1 MLAYVNI
8 FVYCLKYYRA
18 DPAYLGDLG
27 IVNYVILGVFMLD
40 TAMKLQLHAKYFY
53 LHNSKIE
60 LAGFVYHIFYII
72 YLAVE
77 VDNHEVGQILKFVSA
92 LLLIL
97 RCKKL
102 LFRFTWS
109 KTLLNSVIE
118 VLPKCVIIGA
128 LLAVILFFYI
138 SVGMEVFKYT
148 KPTAKSDGYVTG
160 FNNAFTSL
168 LTLLK
173 IVSN

>member
-1 MLAYVNI
+1 
-8 FVYCLKYYRA
+8 
-18 DPAYLGDLG
+18 
-27 IVNYVILGVFMLD
+27 MLD
-40 TAMKLQLHAKYFY
+40 TFLKLQLGWNF
-53 LHNSKIE
+53 LHLDNSKIE
-60 LAGFVYHIFYII
+60 LAGFVYH
-72 YLAVE
+72 LLWA
-77 VDNHEVGQILKFVSA
+77 ILMFVIANNYEIEKMLEFGSA

-109 KTLLNSVIE
+109 KTLLNSVID

-138 SVGMEVFKYT
+138 SIGMEVFKHT
-148 KPTAKSDGYVTG
+148 KPTAKSDGYTTG
-160 FNNAFTSL
+160 FDNALTSL